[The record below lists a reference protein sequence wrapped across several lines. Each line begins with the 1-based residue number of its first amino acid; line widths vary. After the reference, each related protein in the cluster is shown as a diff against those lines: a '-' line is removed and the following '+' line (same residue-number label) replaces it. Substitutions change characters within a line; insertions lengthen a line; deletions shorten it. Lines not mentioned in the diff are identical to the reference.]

1 MQDAAVLH
9 ELTPVAEQLLE
20 RHLESAIEWF
30 PHEVVPWER
39 GNELRERGFGY
50 RRDSVAPGVRS
61 ALMVNLLTEDNLPW
75 YSRTLSRI
83 FGSDS
88 AWGEW
93 GRRWTAEEGRHS
105 IAMRDYVTISG
116 LVDPSELEHARMAQ
130 VSSGVVPEPENA
142 VDGMCYVAVQELA
155 TRVSHRNTGAALE
168 DPAGYEVMMR
178 LAADE
183 NKHHLFYRDLVSSL
197 FKLNPSRAMESLS
210 NQIRSFAMPGTGIPG
225 FSEHARQIANEGIY
239 DLSVHHDRIIEP
251 LVTKQWAV
259 DKVQG
264 LSAAAEQARESLLKH
279 VERLGKVA
287 NRMRERRQES
297 AE

>member
-1 MQDAAVLH
+1 MKDLDVLH

-20 RHLESAIEWF
+20 RHLESAQDWF

-39 GNELRERGFGY
+39 GQELMDKGYGY
-50 RRDSVAPGVRS
+50 RRNEVAPGVRS

-93 GRRWTAEEGRHS
+93 GRRWTAEEGRHA

-116 LVDPSELEHARMAQ
+116 LIDPSELEHARMAQ
-130 VSSGVVPEPENA
+130 VTGGVVPEPENA

-155 TRVSHRNTGAALE
+155 TRVSHRNTGAALD

-178 LAADE
+178 LATDE

-197 FKLNPSRAMESLS
+197 LKLNPSRAIESLS
-210 NQIRSFAMPGTGIPG
+210 SQIRNFSMPGTGIPG
-225 FSEHARQIANEGIY
+225 FAEHAHQIASEGIY
-239 DLSVHHDRIIEP
+239 DLSVHHDRIVEP
-251 LVTKQWAV
+251 LVVKQWAL

-264 LSAAAEQARESLLKH
+264 LTSAAEQARESLFKH
-279 VERLGKVA
+279 VDKLGKVA
-287 NRMRERRQES
+287 NRIKERRLTS
-297 AE
+297 GA

>member
-1 MQDAAVLH
+1 
-9 ELTPVAEQLLE
+9 
-20 RHLESAIEWF
+20 
-30 PHEVVPWER
+30 
-39 GNELRERGFGY
+39 
-50 RRDSVAPGVRS
+50 
-61 ALMVNLLTEDNLPW
+61 MVNLLTEDNLPW

-116 LVDPSELEHARMAQ
+116 LVDPSELEQARMAQ
-130 VSSGVVPEPENA
+130 VSSGLVPEPENA

-155 TRVSHRNTGAALE
+155 TRVSHRTTGAALE

-183 NKHHLFYRDLVSSL
+183 NKHHLFYRDLVTSL

-225 FSEHARQIANEGIY
+225 FAEHARQIANEGIY

-287 NRMRERRQES
+287 NRMRERRQEA

>member
-20 RHLESAIEWF
+20 RHLESAHNWY

-39 GNELRERGFGY
+39 GTELRERGFGY
-50 RRDSVAPGVRS
+50 LRDSVAPGIRS

-116 LVDPSELEHARMAQ
+116 LIDPSELEQARMAQ
-130 VSSGVVPEPENA
+130 VSGGIVPEPENA

-155 TRVSHRNTGAALE
+155 TRVSHRNTGAALD

-178 LAADE
+178 LATDE
-183 NKHHLFYRDLVSSL
+183 NKHHLFYRDLVSAML
-197 FKLNPSRAMESLS
+197 KINPSRAIESLS
-210 NQIRSFAMPGTGIPG
+210 NQIRNFSMPGTGIPG
-225 FSEHARQIANEGIY
+225 FSTHAKQIANEGIY
-239 DLSVHHDRIIEP
+239 DLSVHHDRIVEP
-251 LVTKQWAV
+251 LVTKQWAL

-264 LSAAAEQARESLLKH
+264 LSAAAEQAREALFKH

-287 NRMRERRQES
+287 NRMRERRVES
-297 AE
+297 AS

>member
-1 MQDAAVLH
+1 MQDLDVLH

-20 RHLESAIEWF
+20 RHLETAQDWF

-39 GNELRERGFGY
+39 GKELQEKGYGY
-50 RRDSVAPGVRS
+50 RRNEVPAGVRS

-83 FGSDS
+83 FGSES

-105 IAMRDYVTISG
+105 IAMRDYITISG

-130 VSSGVVPEPENA
+130 VTGGVVPEPENA
-142 VDGMCYVAVQELA
+142 VDGMCYVAVQKLA
-155 TRVSHRNTGAALE
+155 TRVSHRNTGAALD

-178 LAADE
+178 LATDE
-183 NKHHLFYRDLVSSL
+183 NKHHLFYRDLVSAL
-197 FKLNPSRAMESLS
+197 LKMNPSRGIEALS
-210 NQIRSFAMPGTGIPG
+210 NQIRSFSMPGIGIPG
-225 FSEHARQIANEGIY
+225 FIEHAHQIANEGIY
-239 DLSVHHDRIIEP
+239 DLSVHHDRIIQP
-251 LVTKQWAV
+251 LVMKQWAL

-264 LSAAAEQARESLLKH
+264 LSSAAEQARDALFKH
-279 VERLGKVA
+279 VDKLGKVA
-287 NRMRERRQES
+287 NRLKERRLNSEC
-297 AE
+297 